1 MTHYIKTKSGLT
13 FRNKLLKSI
22 IITIRELGKQ
32 SEVDSDTK
40 DMIAFIILSLQ
51 MITGTIE
58 EAVVA
63 WEKRDYWLKADRF
76 RLDWEWVIKSSN
88 GLYRALLDDDWASIS
103 SLIPII
109 AAKCRNIK
117 LTSKSSSLKIWV
129 GAYNNLMKSNKKGAA

>member
-1 MTHYIKTKSGLT
+1 MTHYIKTESGSSL
-13 FRNKLLKSI
+13 RNKLLKSI

-32 SEVDSDTK
+32 REVDSDTK

-51 MITGTIE
+51 MITETIE

-76 RLDWEWVIKSSN
+76 RLDWEWVIKSSK

-109 AAKCRNIK
+109 ATKCENTK
-117 LTSKSSSLKIWV
+117 LTLKSNSLKIWV
-129 GAYNNLMKSNKKGAA
+129 GAYDNLMRSNKKGAA

>member
-1 MTHYIKTKSGLT
+1 MTHFIKTESGTTL
-13 FRNKLLKSI
+13 RNKLLKSI

-51 MITGTIE
+51 MITDTIE

-76 RLDWEWVIKSSN
+76 RLDWEWAIKSSN
-88 GLYRALLDDDWASIS
+88 GLHQALINDDWASIS

-109 AAKCRNIK
+109 AGKCRNIK

-129 GAYNNLMKSNKKGAA
+129 GAYNNLMRSDKKGAV

>member
-1 MTHYIKTKSGLT
+1 MTRYIKIESGSTL
-13 FRNKLLKSI
+13 RNKNLKSI

-32 SEVDSDTK
+32 SEVDSETK

-51 MITGTIE
+51 MITETIE

-88 GLYRALLDDDWASIS
+88 GLYRALLDNDWANIS

-129 GAYNNLMKSNKKGAA
+129 GAYDKLMRSNKKGAA